1 MVCVSSVLAEGFLL
15 LMKGFQSSNR
25 VIKLSVFQDRSWEYR
40 HNLTDILLFLESVGE
55 IGPREPLGE

>member
-1 MVCVSSVLAEGFLL
+1 
-15 LMKGFQSSNR
+15 MKGFQSSDR
-25 VIKLSVFQDRSWEYR
+25 VIKLSVFQNRSREYR